1 MMINNDR
8 SMYFT
13 RIFDQYSII
22 IKTLRFG
29 DIDIANEMINKSSL
43 L

>member
-1 MMINNDR
+1 MMINNDHNR
-8 SMYFT
+8 YFPH
-13 RIFDQYSII
+13 ILDQYSII